1 MSLNETTLHD
11 QWMEVYKYKMPPHM
25 QQRTLAEIQDAIEF
39 GRKKYQPV
47 TETIGSDDSIVFEDN
62 HNNLT

>member
-1 MSLNETTLHD
+1 MKHKTRFHEEWFS
-11 QWMEVYKYKMPPHM
+11 VYGYEMPPHM
-25 QQRTLAEIQDAIEF
+25 QRQTMAEIQDAIEF

-47 TETIGSDDSIVFEDN
+47 TELIGSDDSMRFEDN